1 MIFFPFFFFSASW
14 QIHLLFSRFASSF
27 TFPPPLF
34 LKVWFVFISYSSL
47 LEPQKSPER
56 SRNREIHSGLHV
68 TLGMTVFQPG
78 TSWFSIGGVYSMTLW
93 CQRVEVVLVE
103 ERQVNMSPN
112 KAWVHFPAALPLATS
127 RSIYKSNR
135 LLASHSPVIYDP
147 APLTR
152 PASFHFC

>member
-1 MIFFPFFFFSASW
+1 MIFFFVLHFDNTFVVSVVF
-14 QIHLLFSRFASSF
+14 QIRFKFYLF
-27 TFPPPLF
+27 PLF
-34 LKVWFVFISYSSL
+34 KSLDCFISYFSP
-47 LEPQKSPER
+47 LEPER
-56 SRNREIHSGLHV
+56 RQNGGAKTENSLRVAYDFRNKCFPVEHLSLFNRR
-68 TLGMTVFQPG
+68 
-78 TSWFSIGGVYSMTLW
+78 GGVYSMTLW

-112 KAWVHFPAALPLATS
+112 KAWVHFPAALPLATG

-135 LLASHSPVIYDP
+135 LFASQSPVIYDL